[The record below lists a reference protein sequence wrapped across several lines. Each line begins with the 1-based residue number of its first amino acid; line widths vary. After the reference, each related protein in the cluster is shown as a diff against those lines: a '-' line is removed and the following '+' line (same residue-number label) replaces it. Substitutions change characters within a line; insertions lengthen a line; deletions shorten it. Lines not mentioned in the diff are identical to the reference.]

1 MSTLPANFSV
11 PIWRDYALALGS
23 GSCERKSIKQRL
35 LYGKP
40 GTSMM
45 IAIGGAEEFKYM
57 TEGLQCS
64 FNPSGTLDLV
74 LLKRKGFAKIAL
86 MTGASPVPVIGFGE
100 NELYHRVTHSFFQP
114 LHGVFQTLFKAAA
127 PLFYGQFGTLFPK
140 QHPLVTVVG
149 KPVEVDGI
157 IENPTQEQIDELH
170 ARYVNSL
177 RELYDEYKDNHRISQ
192 EAAYQDIIRKTLNEK
207 CSELERNTQIV
218 IREANQEIEALQEK
232 YKVASHDR
240 ELEKRR
246 IHELTEQMN
255 EKSRQLQKLQ
265 VLYDKLKRKT
275 PISQKESD
283 IQVPNGH
290 FLKHDRSTFKFEKLQ
305 HNVHSSTDRFTLPSK
320 FGQSRSGDV
329 NLTPRTFTSFM
340 NQNSS
345 RFESPARPSS
355 RASFRR

>member
-1 MSTLPANFSV
+1 MDFPLRCNNLKCRKQISSKGVVTTCSHIFCMECGQRYFETALICPACDTSLTQKDDIVINDLC
-11 PIWRDYALALGS
+11 PTDDYKSSILS
-23 GSCERKSIKQRL
+23 GLSPEIICE
-35 LYGKP
+35 
-40 GTSMM
+40 
-45 IAIGGAEEFKYM
+45 IASRS
-57 TEGLQCS
+57 LS
-64 FNPSGTLDLV
+64 FWV
-74 LLKRKGFAKIAL
+74 
-86 MTGASPVPVIGFGE
+86 
-100 NELYHRVTHSFFQP
+100 YQ
-114 LHGVFQTLFKAAA
+114 
-127 PLFYGQFGTLFPK
+127 
-140 QHPLVTVVG
+140 
-149 KPVEVDGI
+149 
-157 IENPTQEQIDELH
+157 
-170 ARYVNSL
+170 
-177 RELYDEYKDNHRISQ
+177 ISQ

-345 RFESPARPSS
+345 RFESPVRPSS